1 MGGGEVR
8 RCGLF
13 LNDFM
18 SWESST
24 PGKASARDRVQL
36 YLRHVIIIIIGM
48 PYNPPNTSEK

>member
-1 MGGGEVR
+1 MR